1 MMEVG
6 KILIGGLTAGGAIV
20 LGEVI
25 EKNLEFIPLFKI
37 QIPFLGSLANIIG
50 IFMGAVVSG
59 IIGAIAINL
68 IEKKI
73 EKSMKRENVHAQME
87 KSNEILRTQY
97 QLQAVSEVKLE
108 HTKASAARSIYDNH
122 VAAADAMAASV
133 ENIRANCT
141 AGENIKNA
149 FDDIDKL
156 FDELED

>member
-1 MMEVG
+1 
-6 KILIGGLTAGGAIV
+6 
-20 LGEVI
+20 
-25 EKNLEFIPLFKI
+25 
-37 QIPFLGSLANIIG
+37 
-50 IFMGAVVSG
+50 
-59 IIGAIAINL
+59 
-68 IEKKI
+68 
-73 EKSMKRENVHAQME
+73 ME